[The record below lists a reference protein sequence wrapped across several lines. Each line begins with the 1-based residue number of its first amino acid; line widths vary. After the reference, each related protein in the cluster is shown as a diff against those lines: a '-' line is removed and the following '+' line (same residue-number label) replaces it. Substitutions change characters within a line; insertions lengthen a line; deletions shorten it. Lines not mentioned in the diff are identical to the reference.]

1 MASGPQHRD
10 QPTQSQPPNDPM
22 GFGGEERQ
30 AGYGKYHPGN
40 KDNQEWGGVPGAFGD
55 SMDPSESA
63 RDTAKGDEV
72 SDEMGMV
79 RPSEEPGIRQAIQGE
94 HSKKA
99 A

>member
-1 MASGPQHRD
+1 MASSPQHRD
-10 QPTQSQPPNDPM
+10 QPTQSQPPDDPM

-30 AGYGKYHPGN
+30 AGYGKYHPGT
-40 KDNQEWGGVPGAFGD
+40 KDDQESGGVPGAFGD
-55 SMDPSESA
+55 ATTPSEPA
-63 RDTAKGDEV
+63 RDRAKGDEV

-79 RPSEEPGIRQAIQGE
+79 RPSEEQGIREAVQSE